1 MVRVWGQR
9 ASLAPLCI
17 VPWEQRSEEMF
28 EKAHID
34 ALFGELDHEWR
45 GKPDFEK
52 VSRETHLGIALWDA
66 GRPLDTVDP
75 RAVALIE
82 KHKPKG

>member
-1 MVRVWGQR
+1 
-9 ASLAPLCI
+9 
-17 VPWEQRSEEMF
+17 MF
-28 EKAHID
+28 EKTQID
-34 ALFGELDHEWR
+34 ALLGELEHEWR

-52 VSRETHLGIALWDA
+52 ITREAHLGIALWDA
-66 GRPLDTVDP
+66 GRPLDRIDP